1 MKKEII
7 PDKALE
13 LCPEELP
20 EGLIPW
26 IRREI
31 IDMDNTL
38 LYKRGN
44 VRGLCYICGKKVRA
58 TTHKFYQ
65 NAYVEC
71 PNCGNSVRGVLET
84 SRTFLADYV
93 DNIAAAQM
101 GKDGKTIFIRQ
112 WHVLRDPEA
121 RFEQTERWLQE
132 IARYAIR
139 GELVAKWQREV
150 KDNWFGGVYRYPL
163 KCWERNS
170 QYSRIYDGG
179 YTFYMPSVAPAVAGT
194 PLQYKAIEKYAAETR
209 NSNVIRYMIDA
220 ARYPVLEFFVKNGY
234 TGVMYQR
241 CNICGADKEGIN
253 SIRWQRKKLQ
263 ECFRF
268 PVRLLKLKEPAQW
281 TLSDFAKLNSLWEYH
296 KKGELEEKDIA
307 RMMQF
312 NINYK
317 AIKPAIQH
325 APLNKLIKYLAG
337 QKKNHPYNLENDYN
351 DYLRECQQLNL
362 DLKDKQV
369 LFPPDLRAAHRRTS
383 EMVRFEKNRADQE
396 KFAKAVEELTKYA
409 WNKGG
414 FIIRAAQT
422 QEELRDE
429 GAALH
434 HCVAGYAKSMAD
446 GNTAIFFIRR
456 VEDADTPFYT
466 LELRE
471 GKVIQCRT
479 VNNISYQLNPEV
491 TAFVDKWIKNVVSKG
506 GVKKKKAA

>member
-26 IRREI
+26 VRREI
-31 IDMDNTL
+31 IDKDDTL

-44 VRGLCYICGKKVRA
+44 VRGLCYACGRQVRA
-58 TTHKFYQ
+58 TTQRFYQ
-65 NAYVEC
+65 NTRVDC
-71 PNCGNSVRGVLET
+71 PNCGSRVIGILET
-84 SRTFLADYV
+84 SNNFYADYV

-112 WHVLRDPEA
+112 WHVVRDPEA
-121 RFEQTERWLQE
+121 RFEQTEHWLQE
-132 IARYAIR
+132 IARYAVR

-150 KDNWFGGVYRYPL
+150 KDNWWGGVNRYPL
-163 KCWERNS
+163 IHWERNS
-170 QYSRIYDGG
+170 QYSRIYDGS
-179 YTFYMPSVAPAVAGT
+179 YTFYMTSIAPAVAGT
-194 PLQYKAIEKYAAETR
+194 PLQYKAIEKYAAEVQ

-234 TGVMYQR
+234 TSVMFHR
-241 CNICGADKEGIN
+241 CHIAGASAEGIN

-263 ECFRF
+263 ECFHF
-268 PVRLLKLKEPAQW
+268 PLRLLKLKEPAKW
-281 TLSDFAKLNSLWEYH
+281 TLTDFAKLNNLWEYH

-307 RMMQF
+307 QLMQF
-312 NINYK
+312 DLNYK
-317 AIKPAIQH
+317 ALKPATQYV
-325 APLNKLIKYLAG
+325 PFNKLVKYLAR
-337 QKKNHPYNLENDYN
+337 QKKNYPYNLEGDYN

-369 LFPPDLRAAHRRTS
+369 LFPPDLRAAHHRTAG
-383 EMVRFEKNRADQE
+383 MVRFEQNRADQE
-396 KFAKAVEELTKYA
+396 KFAKAVEELAKYT
-409 WNKGG
+409 WNKGR
-414 FIIRAAQT
+414 FIIRAART
-422 QEELRDE
+422 QEELLDE

-434 HCVAGYAKSMAD
+434 HCVAGYAKRMAD
-446 GNTAIFFIRR
+446 GETAIFFIRR

-479 VNNISYQLNPEV
+479 ANNVSYQLNPEV
-491 TAFVDKWIKNVVSKG
+491 TAFVDKWLKNVVSKG